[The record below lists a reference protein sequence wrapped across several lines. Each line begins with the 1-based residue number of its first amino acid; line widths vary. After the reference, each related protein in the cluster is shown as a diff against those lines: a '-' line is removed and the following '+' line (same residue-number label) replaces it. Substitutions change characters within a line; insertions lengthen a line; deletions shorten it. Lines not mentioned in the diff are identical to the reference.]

1 MHWALRC
8 VALSISSLIFSI
20 VALIISFYYYFR
32 ACFDHP
38 KWIHNVK
45 WWSECVFVC
54 RFPFR
59 KSHGNPNAV
68 ISSICCENISIAWK
82 RACQPMAKLPMTSLI
97 LTHKSIWH
105 CDYNVNTECLQP
117 SDGTTNKCEFVFCAD
132 FTKYINHDG
141 WFFFLHLGDFVQNE
155 LHAYRTK
162 NKKKIHS
169 TWSIGQQATKTAT
182 IKLGKICKCII
193 SSFRLGSVL
202 SAHKTGFWYA
212 AALVLFLFLSIV
224 HPT

>member
-1 MHWALRC
+1 MHWALRFA
-8 VALSISSLIFSI
+8 ALHSPSLRLFSLSLRLLFHFIIIFAL
-20 VALIISFYYYFR
+20 VLIIQSGFTSWNDDR
-32 ACFDHP
+32 SVCL
-38 KWIHNVK
+38 
-45 WWSECVFVC
+45 CVC

-132 FTKYINHDG
+132 FTMCINH
-141 WFFFLHLGDFVQNE
+141 FFLHLGDFVQNE

-169 TWSIGQQATKTAT
+169 TWSIGQQATTTAT
-182 IKLGKICKCII
+182 KKLGKIFKCII